1 MSSPRTCTRTR
12 KRAPRPRLPLFTGEV
27 ISREQLPSPK
37 ELTLHFSVK
46 KELDRFARCE
56 WEWTHYPAGELRD
69 DATGAK
75 LKRMGMK
82 PGWPDFILLSPEGV
96 FHGLELKREG
106 EGLNDNQEAFH
117 ARARARG
124 WNIAVADTL
133 TGALTILQGWGC
145 LHIKLAEAR

>member
-1 MSSPRTCTRTR
+1 
-12 KRAPRPRLPLFTGEV
+12 L
-27 ISREQLPSPK
+27 I
-37 ELTLHFSVK
+37 LHFSVK
-46 KELDRFARCE
+46 KELDRFARPE

-106 EGLNDNQEAFH
+106 QALNDNQEAFH
-117 ARARARG
+117 ARARVRG
-124 WNIAVADTL
+124 WKVAVADTL
-133 TGALTILQGWGC
+133 MGALAILQDWGC
-145 LHIKLAEAR
+145 LKVKVSEVR

>member
-1 MSSPRTCTRTR
+1 
-12 KRAPRPRLPLFTGEV
+12 L
-27 ISREQLPSPK
+27 I
-37 ELTLHFSVK
+37 LHFSVK
-46 KELDRFARCE
+46 KELDRFARPE

-106 EGLNDNQEAFH
+106 QALNDNQEAFH

-124 WNIAVADTL
+124 WKVAVADTL
-133 TGALTILQGWGC
+133 MGALAILQDWGC
-145 LHIKLAEAR
+145 LKVKVSEVR